1 MVQKTSLLIENRLVK
16 NKRFFTFRPIRAVD
30 SPMLYDLLKEARGG
44 LSNLPKTL
52 HGAKKLAI
60 KSTQSFQNKRPKKN
74 KAFMFVIENNE
85 KKIVGISGIKAR
97 VGVERATYSFQMNTH
112 QRHPTLELTQQF
124 LGPSEIGSLFLSP
137 DYRNQG
143 IGRLLSLSRFLFVRL
158 FKEQFTKTITAEL
171 RGYLHKNNVSPF
183 WNKLGKKFINVSFN
197 NADIQSVKD
206 VHFIDQNFPK
216 NPIYIQLLDPSIM
229 PYLGAVHPFTEPA
242 KKLLLG
248 ENFNITNQIDIF
260 DGGPKLECLSENI
273 RTYKEAKESTLNKL
287 MQTLGDESV
296 LIANQKFQQFRCI
309 RANNQTPLSQIKH
322 QLNIQEK
329 DPILYVK
336 EKK

>member
-1 MVQKTSLLIENRLVK
+1 MK
-16 NKRFFTFRPIRAVD
+16 NKKFYTFRPIRVFD
-30 SPMLYDLLKEARGG
+30 SPLLYELSKEARGG

-52 HGAKKLAI
+52 DGAKKLAI
-60 KSTQSFQNKRPKKN
+60 KSSQSFQNNTPKKN
-74 KAFMFVIENNE
+74 KKFIFVIENHE

-97 VGVERATYSFQMNTH
+97 VGIKRATYSFQMNTQH
-112 QRHPTLELTQQF
+112 LHPTLELNQQF

-137 DYRNQG
+137 NHRNQG
-143 IGRLLSLSRFLFVRL
+143 IGRLLSLSRFLFIRL

-183 WNKLGKKFINVSFN
+183 WNKLGKKFINMSFN
-197 NADIQSVKD
+197 KADIQSVKN
-206 VHFIDQNFPK
+206 VTFIDQNFPK
-216 NPIYIQLLDPSIM
+216 KPIYLQLLDPSII

-242 KKLLLG
+242 KKLLMS

-273 RTYKEAKESTLNKL
+273 RTYKDAKESSLEELIQKL
-287 MQTLGDESV
+287 ELEMV
-296 LIANQKFQQFRCI
+296 LISNQKFEEFRCI
-309 RANNQTPLSQIKH
+309 RANKKTPLAQIKQ
-322 QLNIQEK
+322 QLNILEK

-336 EKK
+336 EKNDQNKKSK